1 MFTATERLREG
12 GGNSDKLQKRACNI
26 CKTETETETES
37 CVICIVKLLRATKAA
52 CRFAKYQRRCVI
64 KISSREATAAKMF
77 TGLQVKREREHVIS
91 TN

>member
-1 MFTATERLREG
+1 M
-12 GGNSDKLQKRACNI
+12 
-26 CKTETETETES
+26 CK
-37 CVICIVKLLRATKAA
+37 
-52 CRFAKYQRRCVI
+52 